1 MNAMHATVPSGADFL
16 FNPRAPG
23 FNDDP
28 YSQYRR
34 LRELAPMHRNF
45 MGIWVVADH
54 ATARGVLR
62 DPRFRSRDIPAQIAK
77 KGPMVRR
84 LRVDD
89 SGSDLSHLLQHSLH
103 WLAFIE
109 PPDHTRLRKL
119 VAKAF
124 QQRSAES
131 MRPYA
136 RTIAEELLAPLR
148 GRVDVDL
155 MKEFAVQLPM
165 RVIAATLGVPQND
178 LPELA
183 RWTEVL
189 ARIFDPL
196 MSLEDYVLLDR
207 ASAEAIRYFV
217 ALIAVRR
224 AEPQTDLL
232 SALVHARDDQDA
244 LTDNELIAVC
254 ILLFCAG
261 SETTSNLLGMGTLAL
276 LKNPEQIARLKNDPT
291 LYPNAVEELLR
302 YDAPLQMT
310 SRTATE
316 NVELAGNVVRSGEQV
331 YLLIGSANRD
341 PSAFSAP
348 EQLDVG
354 RVDNPHLSFAAGH
367 HFCLGASLA
376 RIEAQEGLRVLFEM
390 HPNMQLASET
400 FSWRA
405 HTVLRGLNALPVR
418 L

>member
-1 MNAMHATVPSGADFL
+1 
-16 FNPRAPG
+16 
-23 FNDDP
+23 
-28 YSQYRR
+28 
-34 LRELAPMHRNF
+34 
-45 MGIWVVADH
+45 
-54 ATARGVLR
+54 
-62 DPRFRSRDIPAQIAK
+62 
-77 KGPMVRR
+77 
-84 LRVDD
+84 
-89 SGSDLSHLLQHSLH
+89 
-103 WLAFIE
+103 
-109 PPDHTRLRKL
+109 
-119 VAKAF
+119 
-124 QQRSAES
+124 
-131 MRPYA
+131 
-136 RTIAEELLAPLR
+136 
-148 GRVDVDL
+148 
-155 MKEFAVQLPM
+155 
-165 RVIAATLGVPQND
+165 
-178 LPELA
+178 
-183 RWTEVL
+183 
-189 ARIFDPL
+189 
-196 MSLEDYVLLDR
+196 
-207 ASAEAIRYFV
+207 
-217 ALIAVRR
+217 
-224 AEPQTDLL
+224 
-232 SALVHARDDQDA
+232 
-244 LTDNELIAVC
+244 
-254 ILLFCAG
+254 
-261 SETTSNLLGMGTLAL
+261 MGTLAL